1 MSKLEVD
8 AIEPQSGTTITIGSS
23 GDTVNLVGTLN
34 SNGSPLPGDISSV
47 VAGTGLSGGGTTGA
61 VTLNIEAAQPT
72 ITSTGT
78 LTGFTSTGIDDNAS
92 GTSLTIASDGRTTLD
107 ATNEKSFVV
116 HHSDGSNVRIGM
128 NNDTTNSNEIAYE
141 GTDFVIKPGGTEK
154 ARLTT
159 TGLGI
164 GTSSPEV
171 PLSVLGSDTQI
182 HFNET
187 SASGGGYLMSES
199 AGQF

>member
-1 MSKLEVD
+1 M
-8 AIEPQSGTTITIGSS
+8 
-23 GDTVNLVGTLN
+23 
-34 SNGSPLPGDISSV
+34 
-47 VAGTGLSGGGTTGA
+47 
-61 VTLNIEAAQPT
+61 
-72 ITSTGT
+72 
-78 LTGFTSTGIDDNAS
+78 
-92 GTSLTIASDGRTTLD
+92 TIASDGRTTLD

-164 GTSSPEV
+164 GTSAPDAKLQV
-171 PLSVLGSDTQI
+171 
-182 HFNET
+182 T
-187 SASGGGYLMSES
+187 SASSSVTPNGNADELFVEGSRS
-199 AGQF
+199 